1 MGMPS
6 PPLIALVSAAA
17 LVLPLL
23 FIGMKLFPRKNHF
36 VVAGRVEIPP
46 SLII

>member
-6 PPLIALVSAAA
+6 PPLVVLISAAA

-23 FIGMKLFPRKNHF
+23 FVGMKLFSRKNHF
-36 VVAGRVEIPP
+36 VVAGRVENSPP
-46 SLII
+46 RK